1 MSGIRQSAAR
11 THAKQVN
18 NLRGRYVKIFIVT
31 SSELTSYKQTE
42 CLRFRSSPKKN
53 MNKMINDQNT
63 RSCAEKR
70 QEKRRHD
77 MHTAAISKVTI
88 TLAHFQKKTYNTN

>member
-1 MSGIRQSAAR
+1 MHKPSTSFLKREFEKPHKKTKTGLNATQTPLCLFTRPRPAHVSGIRQSAAR

-42 CLRFRSSPKKN
+42 CLRFRSSPKK
-53 MNKMINDQNT
+53 
-63 RSCAEKR
+63 
-70 QEKRRHD
+70 
-77 MHTAAISKVTI
+77 
-88 TLAHFQKKTYNTN
+88 KKNE